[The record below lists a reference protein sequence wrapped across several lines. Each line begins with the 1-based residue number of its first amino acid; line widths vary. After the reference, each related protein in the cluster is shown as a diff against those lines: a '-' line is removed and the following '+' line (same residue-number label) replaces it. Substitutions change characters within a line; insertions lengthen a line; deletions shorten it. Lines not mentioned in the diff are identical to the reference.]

1 MDNELKDIADR
12 LDRYGDDGW
21 TITNATRNEDGSWC
35 LVIHQKDLKEIPSGF
50 QKNERGGS
58 R

>member
-21 TITNATRNEDGSWC
+21 TITNAQRNDDGSWC
-35 LVIHQKDLKEIPSGF
+35 LTIHQKTAKKEAADDND
-50 QKNERGGS
+50 K
-58 R
+58 